1 MTNKKK
7 RRAKRI
13 HPAAQAHAGGD
24 RLRHTRTAKQEPLI
38 PIENVPIDAKLIAG
52 LVGLLAVLLYA
63 YWPTLVWMEDSWRR
77 VTDYSHGYLVLPL
90 AAMLC
95 WHRADSFPGLRSHLS
110 WGAISLIALSIVMR
124 IVGRLVFAD
133 FMDAWSLLPLIAG
146 VVWLL
151 AGPAAMRWALP
162 AIAFLFFMIPMPYQ
176 AESLLSWK
184 LQGFATHLST
194 VFLRVVGFAAVSE
207 GHVIWLGEEK
217 LQVAE
222 ACSGLR
228 IFIGV
233 VALAVFWAAMIK
245 RSWVDRIVLLLAT
258 IPLAIF
264 ANALRITAIGVMYKW
279 FPGEGARDTIHG
291 ISGLLM
297 IPFAFFLLWGV
308 KMFWEQ
314 LYRENEQISP
324 SQLAQELA

>member
-7 RRAKRI
+7 RKTKRI
-13 HPAAQAHAGGD
+13 HPAAQAHRGGEQH
-24 RLRHTRTAKQEPLI
+24 RHVTKPKQEKLI
-38 PIENVPIDAKLIAG
+38 PIEEVSIDPKLV
-52 LVGLLAVLLYA
+52 VGLIGLLGLLLYA
-63 YWPTLVWMEDSWRR
+63 YWPTLTWMENSWRR
-77 VTDYSHGYLVLPL
+77 VSDYSHGYLVLPL
-90 AAMLC
+90 AALLC
-95 WHRADSFPGLRSHLS
+95 WHRAESFPGIRSYLS

-124 IVGRLVFAD
+124 VVGRLVFAD

-151 AGPAAMRWALP
+151 TGPAAMKWALP

-184 LQGFATHLST
+184 LQGIATQLST

-207 GHVIWLGEEK
+207 GHVIWIDEEP

-228 IFIGV
+228 IFVGV
-233 VALAVFWAAMIK
+233 IALAFFWAAMIK
-245 RSWVDRIVLLLAT
+245 RSWVDRIVLLISA
-258 IPLAIF
+258 IPLAVF
-264 ANALRITAIGVMYKW
+264 VNAIRITAIGVMYKW
-279 FPGEGARDTIHG
+279 FPGEGARGTIHEV
-291 ISGLLM
+291 SGLLM

-308 KMFWEQ
+308 KLFWEQ
-314 LYRENEQISP
+314 LYRENGQISP
-324 SQLAQELA
+324 SQLPRELA